1 MEELY
6 LMWWKSSS
14 VSSLVHVQIC
24 HISVNVTKLTTYE
37 KVRLSQTCLP

>member
-1 MEELY
+1 MEKLY
-6 LMWWKSSS
+6 LIWWKTSS

-24 HISVNVTKLTTYE
+24 RISLNVTKLTTSE

>member
-6 LMWWKSSS
+6 LMWWKTSS